1 MIKYKKMVSLL
12 SVLLPFSAFSNSTT
26 STAPESE
33 ASKGW
38 FAETLYNEWQQNL
51 KISKILKEEKTQEQS
66 LIVFENPLFGRVL
79 ALDGIVQLTEADEF
93 IYHEMLAHVPLFTHG
108 HAESVLIIGGG
119 DGGVAR
125 EVLRHPSVKKL
136 TLVEIDASVVDF
148 AKEYLPSVSNGAFND
163 PRFHL
168 VISDGAEFVK
178 KADERFDVVIVD
190 STDPIG
196 PGAALFT
203 EEFFKNCKRVLKP
216 RGILV
221 NQNGVPFVQSSEM
234 KESYEKRVP
243 HFKDVGYYVAPVS
256 TYIGGFMT
264 LGWATDDPSYRTIS
278 VEEIAKRLKE
288 IKGEM
293 KYYNPEIHKASFA
306 LPNYI
311 RSQLQ

>member
-1 MIKYKKMVSLL
+1 MNKYIKMVSLL

-26 STAPESE
+26 PNAET
-33 ASKGW
+33 SKGW

-51 KISKILKEEKTQEQS
+51 QISKVLKEEKTQEQS

-93 IYHEMLAHVPLFTHG
+93 IYHEMLAHIPLIAHG
-108 HAESVLIIGGG
+108 RAESVLIVGGG

-125 EVLRHPSVKKL
+125 EVLRHSSVKKL

-148 AKEYLPSVSNGAFND
+148 AKEYLPSISNGAFND

-221 NQNGVPFVQSSEM
+221 NQNGVPFVQGSEVQ
-234 KESYEKRVP
+234 ESYEKRSP

-264 LGWATDDPSYRTIS
+264 LGWATDDSSYRSIS
-278 VEEIAKRLKE
+278 VEEIAKRLKG

-311 RSQLQ
+311 RNQLK